1 MLLIHEKSDH
11 AWIKRV
17 ALGMV
22 LIELVRVRFALCCDF
37 MNVKTNWE
45 GIIWFHLSLGR
56 WWGPSLGWETSRGG
70 SPQVC
75 SVAIW
80 CHLGKCCCSLIVY

>member
-70 SPQVC
+70 VHKYVQWQFD
-75 SVAIW
+75 AIW
-80 CHLGKCCCSLIVY
+80 GNVVAH